1 MRFLCI
7 SDVHGDEQALSA
19 VFSAAQ
25 KRGFSIENRTA
36 QVLAAG
42 DLCFPGPKPLE
53 TWLLLMKA
61 GASCVQGT
69 VDRALGTLDLKRI
82 QPKNDHERERLRL
95 LRHTRK
101 QLGELIVQKLARL
114 PLMFRLPLEDG
125 GELVLVH
132 GSPADPF
139 EPMTHDMSDAEISAL
154 IGDDPA
160 DLILCGGSH
169 VPFDRI
175 VSGVRVVNVGSV
187 GDAPQGASSEIP
199 GTPKHPARHADL
211 TLLETSPEGIWLEQ
225 IAVPIDPAV

>member
-7 SDVHGDEQALSA
+7 SDVHGDEQALAA
-19 VFSAAQ
+19 VFSAAE

-36 QVLAAG
+36 SVLVAG

-69 VDRALGTLDLKRI
+69 VDLALATLDLKRI
-82 QPKNDHERERLRL
+82 QPKNDHERARLQRLRD
-95 LRHTRK
+95 TREK
-101 QLGELIVQKLARL
+101 LGELIVHKLARL
-114 PLMFRLPLEDG
+114 PSMLRFPMEDG

-132 GSPADPF
+132 GSPRDPF

-160 DLILCGGSH
+160 DVILCGASH
-169 VPFDRI
+169 LPFDRT
-175 VSGVRVVNVGSV
+175 VSGIRIINLGSV
-187 GDAPQGASSEIP
+187 GEAPLGIQEEGSA
-199 GTPKHPARHADL
+199 KRRHADL
-211 TLLETSPEGIWLEQ
+211 TLLETSPEGIWVEQ
-225 IAVPIDPAV
+225 LSVPIAPAA